1 MGREKKYR
9 PTIYIYICKK
19 KVGQQQHTR
28 KLTTILFAYLGCILR
43 LDRTPKCVRNRNM
56 GCIPNRWPRQCRSD
70 RPCNDRSAGLK
81 KREREKIQPPRRE
94 RERKKV
100 GDPTLDV
107 LLAIA
112 VSILRVTIRFVVD
125 TSLREAPTVV
135 TAQTAEI
142 PEVGLALVTFG
153 ARHAWLALALSL
165 G

>member
-1 MGREKKYR
+1 MSVTEAWGASQIVGRVNVEVTGLA
-9 PTIYIYICKK
+9 TIAA
-19 KVGQQQHTR
+19 
-28 KLTTILFAYLGCILR
+28 LA
-43 LDRTPKCVRNRNM
+43 
-56 GCIPNRWPRQCRSD
+56 
-70 RPCNDRSAGLK
+70 LK

-165 G
+165 GRALKLEGT